1 MTSHPASPLGARPP
15 RRSALLRVLPAAP
28 LLLAGACGGQ
38 DDGADAA
45 AYEQVRGRDLCRAV
59 GDAPVQELLVEAG
72 AARYDERSGDVLAGG
87 LDVSEGE
94 VAGLPSCT
102 WTAGQAVVGV
112 RVYAAE
118 LGTGTGPDG
127 TVTREVEV
135 DGRAALEQEL
145 GDGASCV
152 DFLPLGDDLWLAVDA
167 TLPAGEPCPLTRA
180 LGAGAVADVRGLA
193 AGS

>member
-1 MTSHPASPLGARPP
+1 MTSSPPSRPAV
-15 RRSALLRVLPAAP
+15 LRVLVPAA
-28 LLLAGACGGQ
+28 LLLATACGGQ
-38 DDGADAA
+38 DDGADPA

-59 GDAPVQELLVEAG
+59 GDAPVEELLVESG
-72 AARYDERSGDVLAGG
+72 AARFDERSGDVLVGG

-94 VAGLPSCT
+94 VEGLPSCT
-102 WTAGQAVVGV
+102 WTATDAVVGV

-127 TVTREVEV
+127 TVTSEVEV
-135 DGRAALEQEL
+135 GGEAALEQQL
-145 GDGASCV
+145 GDGAACV

-167 TLPAGEPCPLTRA
+167 TLPTGEPCPLTRA
-180 LGAGAVADVRGLA
+180 LAAAAVDDVRGLA